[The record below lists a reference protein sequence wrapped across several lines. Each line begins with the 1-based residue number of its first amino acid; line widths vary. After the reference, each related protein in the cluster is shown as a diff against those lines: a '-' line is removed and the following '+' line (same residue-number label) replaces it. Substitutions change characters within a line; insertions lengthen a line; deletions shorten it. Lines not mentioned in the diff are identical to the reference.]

1 MVLLKQLFKEA
12 CDKFGYDD
20 FYRLESTLTT
30 KERLDG
36 SGGLEYLKSRKLQGD
51 SLKDIAR
58 DFHVKPTTISFYLAK
73 EHNTTW
79 RELTE
84 YHIHKGGTSPNG
96 KQLYVLVRTSDNKIV
111 KSSIFK
117 DKLLELVKME
127 E

>member
-1 MVLLKQLFKEA
+1 MVLLKELFKEA
-12 CDKFGYDD
+12 CDRFGYDD
-20 FYRLESTLTT
+20 YYRMTNKLTI

-36 SGGLEYLKSRKLQGD
+36 SGGLEYLRNRKLQGD

-58 DFHVKPTTISFYLAK
+58 DFHVKPTTISFYLEK
-73 EHNTTW
+73 EHNTSW
-79 RELTE
+79 RELTQ
-84 YHIHKGGTSPNG
+84 YHIHKSGTSPNG

>member
-51 SLKDIAR
+51 SLKDIAM
-58 DFHVKPTTISFYLAK
+58 DFHVNPTTISFYLEK
-73 EHNTTW
+73 EHNTSW
-79 RELTE
+79 RELTQ
-84 YHIHKGGTSPNG
+84 YHIRKAGTPNG